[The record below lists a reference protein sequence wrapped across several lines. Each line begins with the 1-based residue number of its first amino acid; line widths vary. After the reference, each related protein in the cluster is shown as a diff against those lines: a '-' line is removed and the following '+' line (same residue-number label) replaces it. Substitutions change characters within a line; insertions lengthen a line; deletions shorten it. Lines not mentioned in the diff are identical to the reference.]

1 MLVQD
6 VYYSSEFKKTYE
18 YNYNFN
24 IPLDINIDVRG
35 SDKIKFKL
43 IDFSMMNSMLNVS
56 AFHKNNEFRIRYSF
70 TTYTITIPDGSY
82 NATSLKDILNAK
94 IAILNIPMTFNYDKT
109 TNKYKITFGTIGAT
123 LIFYPDNCSALFGFT
138 QSSYTYASQSS
149 FDAESFVNM
158 LPYTK
163 IILTTDLVFDTNTQ
177 NSLQSKYSANAG
189 VGDIVC
195 WMPRDIPPFSTI
207 NYSTLG
213 TDNEIQISNKN
224 IKSINFSI
232 INEYQEYIRD
242 APNVFIHFQL
252 ITYDNTN
259 WYKRFY
265 NLLNDISYY
274 MLSTYFKK

>member
-18 YNYNFN
+18 YNFNFN

-35 SDKIKFKL
+35 TDKIKFKL

-56 AFHKNNEFRIRYSF
+56 TFHKNNEFRIRYSF

-82 NATSLKDILNAK
+82 NATSLKDVLNAK
-94 IAILNIPMTFNYDKT
+94 IAILNIPITFNYDKT
-109 TNKYKITFGTIGAT
+109 TNKYKITFGTIGTT
-123 LIFYPDNCSALFGFT
+123 LIFYPDNCSSLFGFT
-138 QSSYTYASQSS
+138 QPSYTYISQSS

-189 VGDIVC
+189 VGDIIC
-195 WMPRDIPPFSTI
+195 WIPRDIPPFSTI
-207 NYSTLG
+207 NYSSLG
-213 TDNEIQISNKN
+213 TNNEIEISNKN